1 MAKTMY
7 RILADNVFVILRRRR
22 MKKFYAYLSPSSDTR
37 LLDIGG
43 EPGTWTRE
51 IGQGLNFHVTQINM
65 SPKPVPE
72 SAMGMIASV
81 EGDAT
86 ALPFADNSFDIA
98 FSNSVIEHVGGWEQQ
113 ERFARE
119 ARRVAPKLWIQTPA
133 WSFPVEPHLV
143 APLFHFL
150 PKSWQRRLVRLTP
163 RALMTPGTP
172 ASVLKAA
179 VDEIRLLSYGEFKKL
194 FPDCRILKERFL
206 GLTKCYIAV
215 RT

>member
-1 MAKTMY
+1 MAKSMY

-22 MKKFYAYLSPSSDTR
+22 MKKFYALLSPSSDTR

-65 SPKPVPE
+65 DLKPVPE
-72 SAMGMIASV
+72 SAAGRITSV
-81 EGDAT
+81 QGDAT

-113 ERFARE
+113 EQFARE

-133 WSFPVEPHLV
+133 RSFPVEPHLV

-150 PKSWQRRLVRLTP
+150 PKSWQLRLVGWTP
-163 RALMTPGTP
+163 RAILSPEIKLSQLQ
-172 ASVLKAA
+172 AKVE
-179 VDEIRLLSYGEFKKL
+179 EIRLLSLSEFRKL

>member
-7 RILADNVFVILRRRR
+7 RLLVDNLFVILRRRR
-22 MKKFYAYLSPSSDTR
+22 MKKFYAYFSPSSDSR

-43 EPGTWTRE
+43 EPATWSRE
-51 IGQGLNFHVTQINM
+51 IEQGLNFHVTQINVEL
-65 SPKPVPE
+65 KPAPE
-72 SAMGMIASV
+72 SLKDRLTAIQ
-81 EGDAT
+81 GDAT

-98 FSNSVIEHVGGWEQQ
+98 FSNSVIEHVGGWEKQQ
-113 ERFARE
+113 QFARE

-133 WSFPVEPHLV
+133 RSFPVEPHLV

-150 PKSWQRRLVRLTP
+150 PKSWQYRLVRLTP
-163 RALMTPGTP
+163 RALMTPSTP
-172 ASVLKAA
+172 ASVLRAA
-179 VDEIRLLSYGEFKKL
+179 VEEIRLLSYKEFQKL